1 MKNQELLV
9 KKLQNELCDNDIYIE
24 DIKLKLKNEI
34 SNSNNLSKEINILLQ
49 KNSSLSEYISE
60 SERIFK
66 NEISKYK
73 NEIAIL
79 NEKLELILK
88 LENENDEKN
97 KKNLKSYDNCKNEL
111 KIAHVSIINYQNDI
125 EKKTCLIND
134 LENENIRLSESISK
148 FSEIKNNHFKDNKI
162 SLADE
167 INIIKKDE
175 ELENINNY
183 NACLLEEIV
192 KIKKMNTYLDSEIS
206 RVNHENFKLKTHI
219 NTIKNSNNLLT
230 DSSKYCCCV
239 CF

>member
-111 KIAHVSIINYQNDI
+111 NIAHVSIINYQNDI

-230 DSSKYCCCV
+230 DSSK
-239 CF
+239 

>member
-111 KIAHVSIINYQNDI
+111 NIAHVSIINYQNDI

-148 FSEIKNNHFKDNKI
+148 FSEIKNNHFKDN
-162 SLADE
+162 
-167 INIIKKDE
+167 
-175 ELENINNY
+175 
-183 NACLLEEIV
+183 
-192 KIKKMNTYLDSEIS
+192 
-206 RVNHENFKLKTHI
+206 
-219 NTIKNSNNLLT
+219 
-230 DSSKYCCCV
+230 
-239 CF
+239 